1 LKAVKGS
8 KAKAMV
14 GELSNP
20 NNKLNDTDAVHIYII
35 SQKKKE
41 KKKRSICVEKSA

>member
-1 LKAVKGS
+1 LKAVKGN

-20 NNKLNDTDAVHIYII
+20 NNKLNDTDAVHIFKYYII
-35 SQKKKE
+35 KKKKKE
-41 KKKRSICVEKSA
+41 EKGQ